1 VCLREPAFRL
11 PIGGH
16 TWGSARGS
24 TSRQGVE
31 RCDPKNCV
39 LLLMKNMD
47 LFAWP
52 TLGVQRFEGL
62 GHDRCINERIGD
74 LALRD
79 SG

>member
-1 VCLREPAFRL
+1 M
-11 PIGGH
+11 
-16 TWGSARGS
+16 
-24 TSRQGVE
+24 
-31 RCDPKNCV
+31 N
-39 LLLMKNMD
+39 NMD

-62 GHDRCINERIGD
+62 GRINERIGD